1 MARKSK
7 KISVTRRLS
16 NALFTVAAIALASGL
31 GIIIL
36 TFFPLGTEEVKY
48 VIRNTNREITPIDTT
63 FGIVIPKLGA
73 NAHVIA
79 NVDPY
84 DSAAYQYALTK
95 GVAHARGTS
104 VPGTIGNIFLFAH
117 SSENFYE
124 ALTYNSVFYLLP
136 KLAKGDVILLYY
148 KGVKFTYVVTDKKLV
163 DPKDVSYLTS
173 KGEHQTLTLMTCWPP
188 GTNIQ
193 RLLILADLKK

>member
-1 MARKSK
+1 MKKS
-7 KISVTRRLS
+7 RRLKIRHFT
-16 NALFTVAAIALASGL
+16 NILFGVAGGALAL
-31 GIIIL
+31 GVAIIIL
-36 TFFPLGTEEVKY
+36 TYIPLATQELRYSVHAIPKDI
-48 VIRNTNREITPIDTT
+48 VPVDKK

-84 DSAAYQYALTK
+84 NSGEYQYALTK

-104 VPGTIGNIFLFAH
+104 VPGAMGDIFLFAH

-124 ALTYNSVFYLLP
+124 ALQYNSVFYLLP
-136 KLAKGDVILLYY
+136 KLGIGDKIFLYY
-148 KGVKFTYVVTDKKLV
+148 NDAKFTYAVTGQKLV
-163 DPKDVSYLTS
+163 EPKDVSYLS
-173 KGEHQTLTLMTCWPP
+173 GNQQLQTLTLMTCWPP

-193 RLLILADLKK
+193 RLLVFASLTK